1 MPFRYSVWDTAAS
14 KASRMT
20 RSLSSPASFMWAMF
34 RASSNRRSTAT
45 LVGVPIIGIG
55 VQHNFANQWVS
66 SPRAYLIGVQHNYW
80 ASMLVSLGWIGA
92 VMLLCRS
99 AVLEALKRALAAVGR
114 TAFSNYILQTVLC
127 TTIFYGHGL
136 GLFGQVE
143 RSGLALI
150 VLAIWLT
157 QLTISPI
164 WLRHFHFGPLEWLWR
179 SLSYRKVQPFRRG

>member
-1 MPFRYSVWDTAAS
+1 MLVGMALYKMGV
-14 KASRMT
+14 
-20 RSLSSPASFMWAMF
+20 LSA
-34 RASSNRRSTAT
+34 RRSRNFYLALIAVAL

-66 SPRAYLIGVQHNYW
+66 SPRAYLVGVQHNYW

-99 AVLEALKRALAAVGR
+99 AVLEALKRGLAAVGR